1 MKNNEWKKEEI
12 EYLKNNYLKQTNRQL
27 ALNLDRSIKAVEIKL
42 TRLGFTRPKK
52 LFYDDTIFETINSEE
67 KAYWLGFLMADGYI
81 TTTERNA
88 ELGIELNIKD
98 KEHLVKFQKFL
109 KTNAMVQERNR
120 FFEKV
125 ANNYCNKTLNSC
137 FIRIYNKKI
146 VEDLMKLG
154 FQQNN
159 RSKGLEFCD
168 MPPILRKHFIRG
180 FFDGDGSIYQDH
192 KRKTLRCNIT
202 SSDEDFLKK
211 IRSVLYESSI
221 NSYITNWTNG
231 YNHKMYQLNIS
242 AKKDV
247 EKYLDFIYKDSKIY
261 LERKYSLYLIATSTS
276 NS

>member
-52 LFYDDTIFETINSEE
+52 LFYDDAIFETINSEE

-81 TTTERNA
+81 TITERNA

-146 VEDLMKLG
+146 VEDLIKLG
-154 FQQNN
+154 FQQNKRN
-159 RSKGLEFCD
+159 KGLEFCQISD
-168 MPPILRKHFIRG
+168 NLERHFIRG
-180 FFDGDGSIYQDH
+180 FFDGDGSIA
-192 KRKTLRCNIT
+192 KRRNRTNYVCNIT
-202 SSDEDFLKK
+202 SKDESFLKE
-211 IRSVLYESSI
+211 IRNVLYNHNI

-261 LERKYSLYLIATSTS
+261 LERKYSLYLIATSIS
-276 NS
+276 ND